1 MSECSLKFKLSNILQ
16 LLMST
21 VFCTEVGDRVNTRNF
36 ARSNPFALYK
46 IIEFHTKLRDSDRIQ
61 SCTLDNSFPC
71 LLYGVIM

>member
-46 IIEFHTKLRDSDRIQ
+46 IIEDSDRIQ